1 MNFIYVTD
9 LHLSDR
15 QPINRVT
22 PVVESGL
29 YKLEWVLKKAYE
41 TQSILLIG
49 GDFFHSP
56 CPSMDLLNKIISL
69 FIKYPVTA
77 YMVLGNHDTYGNTEQ
92 LDDTAIQILFNT
104 GLIKQLT
111 NRQPL
116 ELGNFVFMA
125 IPYYKRTDEEKEFN
139 KINGYPFNFGAFARA
154 YKSKKKVLI
163 AHMPF
168 VTKPA
173 MYEHILL
180 SDIKTDANLVL
191 CGHIHQPFRVKIGST
206 VFYNPGCFIRRAKNE
221 KDQEV
226 KYLFF
231 SDTEF
236 KEGVVPVPVPE
247 FNSVDVEEAAAI
259 TVLEEKIEIPD
270 LEAKILASDQPQDV
284 KDRCLLLLKNAQAKF
299 NEKS

>member
-1 MNFIYVTD
+1 MNFIYITD

-22 PVVESGL
+22 PVIESGL
-29 YKLEWVLKKAYE
+29 YKLEWILKKAKE
-41 TQSILLIG
+41 TQSTLLLG

-56 CPSMDLLNKIISL
+56 CPGMELLNKIISL
-69 FIKYPVTA
+69 LVKYQVPVYT
-77 YMVLGNHDTYGNTEQ
+77 VLGNHDTYGNNEQ
-92 LDDTAIQILFNT
+92 LDDTAIQVLFKT
-104 GLIKQLT
+104 GLVRLLHPQ
-111 NRQPL
+111 QPL
-116 ELGNFVFMA
+116 ELGNFVFMT
-125 IPYYKRTDEEKEFN
+125 IPYYKRTDEEKEYN
-139 KINGYPFNFGAFARA
+139 KQHGYPFTFSAFAEA
-154 YKSKKKVLI
+154 YKTKKKVLL

-168 VTKPA
+168 VTKPVLFD
-173 MYEHILL
+173 HILL

-231 SDTEF
+231 NDTEF

-247 FNSVDVEEAAAI
+247 FNSIEAAEAEI
-259 TVLEEKIEIPD
+259 INVLEEKIEIPD
-270 LEAKILASDQPQDV
+270 LEAKILSSEQPQDV